1 MNLSSTPTLVLL
13 VGLCACG
20 TGNAPAA
27 VPAPAAPTAAAP
39 VPAIPTAAPTVAEV
53 APPQPAATPVVT
65 AEPTAAPAA
74 APPAATDPPATTE
87 EAPPPP
93 SAEQRAFVTGPLLG
107 TDVVFVTVADAGQ
120 TCASVAS
127 KASPPKGA
135 RRVDLRVLW
144 KSGYYD
150 FSNRMAEAKLGTYQ
164 GTFWLKEDATQGGV
178 QVRAAPTQ
186 QGSTGRI
193 HVKASRPGSAQ
204 AIDAEL
210 EVTVCADVE
219 PKKARHDPG

>member
-1 MNLSSTPTLVLL
+1 
-13 VGLCACG
+13 
-20 TGNAPAA
+20 
-27 VPAPAAPTAAAP
+27 
-39 VPAIPTAAPTVAEV
+39 
-53 APPQPAATPVVT
+53 VT

-74 APPAATDPPATTE
+74 TTGPPAPAATASDE

-93 SAEQRAFVTGPLLG
+93 SAEQKAFVTGPLLG
-107 TDVVFVTVADAGQ
+107 TDVVFITVADATQ

-135 RRVDLRVLW
+135 RRADLRVLW

-164 GTFWLKEDATQGGV
+164 GTFWLKEDATQGGI
-178 QVRAAPTQ
+178 QVRVAPTQ

-193 HVKASRPGSAQ
+193 HVKATRPGSAQ
-204 AIDAEL
+204 ALDARMSSRRRRRGPTPDAPLLGAHPPSTTSPHSGIDPHSAEQL
-210 EVTVCADVE
+210 VQAQE
-219 PKKARHDPG
+219 